1 MTKTKLEINMEKAK
15 LQEKVDSLQVLVD
28 AAIKYNA
35 DNREMLINDLIRAKV
50 KLDEM
55 TKQ

>member
-1 MTKTKLEINMEKAK
+1 MKISQLEKNLMKSK

-35 DNREMLINDLIRAKV
+35 DNRTMLVNDLIRAKTA
-50 KLDEM
+50 LDSC
-55 TKQ
+55 KIN